1 MVETKSK
8 AAVAAD
14 IQRKGFTKK
23 KFVILSM
30 CSRMRKRERE
40 RKTRFFN

>member
-8 AAVAAD
+8 APVAGD

-23 KFVILSM
+23 VCDFVDV
-30 CSRMRKRERE
+30 CAYEKERE

>member
-8 AAVAAD
+8 PAVAAD

-30 CSRMRKRERE
+30 CARMRKREGE
-40 RKTRFFN
+40 KDKIF